1 MSEQQKEVVR
11 KQRQKYD
18 QQFKLDAVKLVIDGN
33 RSVND
38 VARSLGIN
46 AETLRLW
53 KNTYERAHGSAGA
66 AFPGKG
72 HLKPEDEELRR
83 VKRQL
88 QQAEQERDI
97 LKKALA
103 FFSRTEK

>member
-1 MSEQQKEVVR
+1 MSEEVKGAQVR
-11 KQRQKYD
+11 IRYD
-18 QQFKLDAVKLVIDGN
+18 QQFKIDAVKLITEGG
-33 RSVND
+33 RTVND
-38 VARSLGIN
+38 VALKLGVN

-53 KNTYERAHGSAGA
+53 KKKYEQEHGVGQR

-72 HLKPEDEELRR
+72 HMSPEEEELRR
-83 VKRQL
+83 LRREL
-88 QQAEQERDI
+88 QRAEEERDI

>member
-1 MSEQQKEVVR
+1 MSDQQEGIVR
-11 KQRQKYD
+11 KRRQKYD
-18 QQFKLDAVKLVIDGN
+18 QQFKLDAVKLVLEGN
-33 RSVND
+33 RSINEVS
-38 VARSLGIN
+38 RSLGIS

-53 KNTYERAHGSAGA
+53 KNTYEREHGSARA

>member
-1 MSEQQKEVVR
+1 MSEESQKKPIHR
-11 KQRQKYD
+11 KQHDR
-18 QQFKLDAVKLVIDGN
+18 QFKLEAVKLVIDGD
-33 RSVND
+33 RKVGD

-46 AETLRLW
+46 AGTLRMW
-53 KNTYERAHGSAGA
+53 KWRYEQEHGIAQQ

-72 HLKPEDEELRR
+72 HLAPADEEVRR
-83 VKRQL
+83 LKRQL

-103 FFSRTEK
+103 FFSRTDK